1 MQKSLRARCALLGS
15 KSCGKT
21 SIVQSLRD
29 DGREFSNNYRMS
41 ATVELIVKTLTIP
54 ELNDG
59 IELFLYDIPGQDI
72 FRDFME
78 HYTNKFSLVIV
89 IFDITDS
96 ESFLSAKLTLSE
108 FMKSSDL
115 CLLVLVGNKADLKMR
130 RSVDKEKAQ
139 KLADGLNIP
148 YFETS
153 AKEAVGID
161 AIFSYLIQQY
171 YKLYTDAVQHYRSLV

>member
-1 MQKSLRARCALLGS
+1 MQKLLRARCVLLGS
-15 KSCGKT
+15 KSCGKS
-21 SIVQSLRD
+21 SIIQSFRD
-29 DGREFSNNYRMS
+29 DGREFSYNYRMS
-41 ATVELIVKTLTIP
+41 ATVELIVKTLTVP
-54 ELNDG
+54 ELSDG
-59 IELFLYDIPGQDI
+59 IELFLYDIPGEEI

-78 HYTNKFSLVIV
+78 HYTNRFNLVIV
-89 IFDITDS
+89 IFDVTDN
-96 ESFLSAKLTLSE
+96 ESFTSAKLTLTE
-108 FMKSSDL
+108 FMKS
-115 CLLVLVGNKADLKMR
+115 VLVGNKMDLKMR

-171 YKLYTDAVQHYRSLV
+171 YQLYTDAAQHYKSLV